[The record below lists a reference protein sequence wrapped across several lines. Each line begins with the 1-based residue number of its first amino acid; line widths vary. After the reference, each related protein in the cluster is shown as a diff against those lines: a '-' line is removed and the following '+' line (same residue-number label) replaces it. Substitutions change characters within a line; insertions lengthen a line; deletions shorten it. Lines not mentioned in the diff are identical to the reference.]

1 MRTLPLAVAATV
13 TAALLTGCVSV
24 AEPDTA
30 PPRHRPAG
38 QSERLPSPP
47 APPTAPA
54 PPPVQPRGLEEL
66 AWMGPSPAASAT
78 ADHKASKTRKKP
90 TARPDRPRRSVSTPW
105 RARPSYPR
113 KRTPAAPKRSTPRS
127 AKRWTPGRVPTG
139 GGMRSVC
146 RSAHGVVS
154 PGLAGLCRSVGR

>member
-38 QSERLPSPP
+38 QSVPLPSPP
-47 APPTAPA
+47 APPA

-78 ADHKASKTRKKP
+78 ADRKARKRP
-90 TARPDRPRRSVSTPW
+90 AARPDRPRRSVSTPW